1 VTLVLRDTCKELY
14 SPCTMT
20 SNNTDREKGWFYLHN
35 DGTGFPPYTGKVLNC

>member
-1 VTLVLRDTCKELY
+1 
-14 SPCTMT
+14 MT